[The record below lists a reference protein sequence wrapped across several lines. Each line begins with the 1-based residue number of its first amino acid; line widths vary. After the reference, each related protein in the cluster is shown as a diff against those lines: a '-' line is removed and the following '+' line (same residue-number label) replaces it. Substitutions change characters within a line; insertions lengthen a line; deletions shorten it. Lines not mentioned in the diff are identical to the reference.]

1 MNSHE
6 LTTRP
11 EEAVYRSCYTPT
23 SLSDMLMNTAQRGK
37 IRRLP
42 VPQLFFGIAELTDSE
57 LAALMPQITEEQW
70 RGVLDLTLWRRDRTS
85 STDFLH
91 WFRHLLEAEEAVA
104 RKLLRGSDPELW
116 QLAFNRLLEIVP
128 RDEDEEDDG
137 ANLPE
142 GDWIMTPD
150 RGFWVR
156 LPDQPEASRLIRPLL
171 LKLFELDP
179 VQTTYILLLC
189 KSRTASE
196 LEETAYQNRRRRI
209 EDLGFQD
216 YFEAIS
222 VYSPLALK
230 DTLPD
235 KIWQSPPE
243 GGVTV
248 TALDRPGHDLFLF
261 KALSRVEDPTR
272 KEELLE
278 ELFYVSNKVLSA
290 DLVSPDHPSKVK
302 VGIRKAILGI
312 SIGLEFAAASDVNLA
327 VQLIQTRYLQ
337 SFFQLA
343 FAQLM
348 ELQKLG
354 HELSNALAA
363 APPDSYASQL
373 VQGLLRKYPL
383 LAVRTPTRIKK
394 RFFRTRADIDSCRR
408 ILESLR
414 QSWEGSAP

>member
-11 EEAVYRSCYTPT
+11 EEAVYCSCYTPI
-23 SLSDMLMNTAQRGK
+23 SLSDLLMDAAERGK

-42 VPQLFFGIAELTDSE
+42 AAQLFFGIAELTDFE

-70 RGVLDLTLWRRDRTS
+70 RGVLDLSLWKRDRTS
-85 STDFLH
+85 STDFLQ
-91 WFRHLLEAEEAVA
+91 WCRHILEAEEAVA

-128 RDEDEEDDG
+128 CDEKDTLSG
-137 ANLPE
+137 AGLGE
-142 GDWIMTPD
+142 GDWIATPD
-150 RGFWVR
+150 GGFWVR
-156 LPDQPEASRLIRPLL
+156 LPDEPEASRLIRPLL
-171 LKLFELDP
+171 LKLFALDP
-179 VQTTYILLLC
+179 VQTTYDLLLS
-189 KSRTASE
+189 KSRTTSE

-222 VYSPLALK
+222 VYSPLALA
-230 DTLPD
+230 DTQTD
-235 KIWQSPPE
+235 KIWQPPLE

-248 TALDRPGHDLFLF
+248 AALDRSGRGLFLLE
-261 KALSRVEDPTR
+261 ALSRVEDPAR

-278 ELFYVSNKVLSA
+278 ELFYVCNKVLSA

-302 VGIRKAILGI
+302 VGIRKTILGI
-312 SIGLEFAAASDVNLA
+312 SIGLEFAAAGDLNLA
-327 VQLIQTRYLQ
+327 LQLIQTRYLQ
-337 SFFQLA
+337 SLFQLA
-343 FAQLM
+343 FGQLM
-348 ELQKLG
+348 ELQRLG
-354 HELSNALAA
+354 CELSNTLE
-363 APPDSYASQL
+363 APPDSYPSHL

-383 LAVRTPTRIKK
+383 LAVRTSTRIKK
-394 RFFRTRADIDSCRR
+394 RFFRTRSDIDSCRR

-414 QSWEGSAP
+414 QSREGFAP